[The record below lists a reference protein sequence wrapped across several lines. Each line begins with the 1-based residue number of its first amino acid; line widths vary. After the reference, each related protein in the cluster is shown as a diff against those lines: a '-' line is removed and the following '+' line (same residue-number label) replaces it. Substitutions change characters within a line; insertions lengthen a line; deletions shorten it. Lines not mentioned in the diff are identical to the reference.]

1 MKFLTHIRSKSKLK
15 NEPPE
20 AKRHAYQDLSLSK
33 RYGGGSRI
41 SKIPSQL
48 LGEIFAHVCPH
59 VCDDT
64 YIKLEDSMQDGDCM
78 LCDLRDLAHCTLVN
92 RQWAD
97 AGQKLL

>member
-1 MKFLTHIRSKSKLK
+1 MRFLTHIRSKSKLK
-15 NEPPE
+15 NAPPE
-20 AKRHAYQDLSLSK
+20 ASTYAYQDPSSSK
-33 RYGGGSRI
+33 RCGGGSPT
-41 SKIPSQL
+41 SKLPSQV

-59 VCDDT
+59 VRDDT

-97 AGQKLL
+97 DGQKLL